1 MLFYARFALLIGL
14 AAAIPGSAQHQNKQ
28 ETKDDHNKKRIEPA
42 KPAPKDDTPRDGD
55 ERIDRRNSRMKER
68 AREIDRMLNDKQKH

>member
-1 MLFYARFALLIGL
+1 MLRFASFVLIAGL
-14 AAAIPGSAQHQNKQ
+14 SAALPVSGQHQNKQ
-28 ETKDDHNKKRIEPA
+28 ETKDDHNKKRAEPA
-42 KPAPKDDTPRDGD
+42 KQAPKDESPKDGD

>member
-1 MLFYARFALLIGL
+1 MLRFASFVLIAGL
-14 AAAIPGSAQHQNKQ
+14 SAALPVRGQHQNKQ
-28 ETKDDHNKKRIEPA
+28 ETRDEQTKKKAEPA
-42 KPAPKDDTPRDGD
+42 KQAPKEDTPKDGD

>member
-28 ETKDDHNKKRIEPA
+28 ETKDDNKKKAEAPKPPA
-42 KPAPKDDTPRDGD
+42 KEEAPKEEDS
-55 ERIDRRNSRMKER
+55 IDRRNSRMKER
-68 AREIDRMLNDKQKH
+68 AREIDGMLNKPKK